1 MGETENTRKAPK
13 KSYWKGL
20 QTEYKK
26 ITWPDQQTVKRQTG
40 AVVAVA
46 IALGLIIAALD
57 TIIVTVLH
65 FFI

>member
-1 MGETENTRKAPK
+1 MGETENTQKAPK

-20 QTEYKK
+20 QAEYKK
-26 ITWPDQQTVKRQTG
+26 IIWPDKETVAKQTG

-57 TIIVTVLH
+57 TIIVTGLH
-65 FFI
+65 FVI